1 MTDQMLARP
10 LTIQQLRQLQWDL
23 HDLAKPFVRA
33 KCDVLDVSLPTI
45 TIYPDGRID
54 TVYDARTYR
63 MLAEWDNL
71 WLEAR
76 EQYLARIRKTD

>member
-1 MTDQMLARP
+1 MLARP
-10 LTIQQLRQLQWDL
+10 LSIERARQIQRDL
-23 HDLAKPFVRA
+23 HELAKPYVRA
-33 KCDVLDVSLPTI
+33 KCDVLSTSLPTI

-76 EQYLARIRKTD
+76 DHYLARYQGLYGK